1 MSAPASSDML
11 QSDDTLHLRLLQTT
25 DLHMRL
31 LSYDYFADRPAPQGG
46 LARLAPLITEA
57 RAEAANCLLLDN
69 GDFLQG
75 TPMGDLF
82 ADPDV
87 IDSTGIHPMIAA
99 MNALGFDATT
109 LGNHEFNYGLPTLDR
124 ALRDA
129 AFPVVAGNITR
140 PGGPSLPPW
149 MILPLTATDTTG
161 RPHTLRIGLIGL
173 APPQIT
179 AWDRAMLNGVIRMQG
194 ICDAARAHIP
204 TMRAQGADLI
214 IALAHTG
221 IGDARDRPDLEN
233 AAVPLA
239 AIDGIDAILCGHQHQ
254 TFPGPRFQGLDHVD
268 TRTSTIHGKPAMMP
282 GFWGSHLGVMD
293 LTLRRGADGAWRI
306 GDHTVA
312 LRTAPDA
319 AHDTAPDAPTV
330 QRAVSAAH
338 SATLTHI
345 RQPVGHTT
353 TPLHSYFTLIA
364 DDAAVQLVAEAQG
377 TRTAELLQG
386 RPHADLPLLSAAAP
400 FKVGGQA
407 GPDFYSDVPAGPL
420 SRRNM
425 ADLYLFPNTLQAVE
439 VTGAQLHDWLERAAG
454 LYCQITPGRPDQTLR
469 NPDFP
474 AYNFDVIC
482 GLRYRIDLS
491 QPPRFAIDGTLPD
504 PAVHRVTDITHDG
517 RAIRPDDRFVV
528 ATNSYRIGSSLMA
541 PLGQLPVALDTRER
555 IRDVLLRHIAR
566 TGTITPPRRPVWR
579 FAAMPPG
586 TSALFDTG
594 PGAAAYLDGPHL
606 PPLERLGFTPQGFMR
621 LRLHL

>member
-1 MSAPASSDML
+1 M
-11 QSDDTLHLRLLQTT
+11 LHLRLVQTT

-46 LARLAPLITEA
+46 LARLAPLIAEA

-82 ADPDV
+82 ADPTL
-87 IDSTGIHPMIAA
+87 IDQAGIHPMIAA
-99 MNALGFDATT
+99 MNALGFDAAT

-140 PGGPSLPPW
+140 PGGPALPPW
-149 MILPLTATDTTG
+149 TILPLAATDTAG
-161 RPHTLRIGLIGL
+161 RPHTLRVGLIGL

-179 AWDRAMLNGVIRMQG
+179 AWDRSVLNGALRMQG

-204 TMRAQGADLI
+204 ALRAQGADLI
-214 IALAHTG
+214 IAMAHTG
-221 IGDARDRPDLEN
+221 IGAAQDRADLEN

-254 TFPGPRFQGLDHVD
+254 AFPGPRFRGLNHVD
-268 TRTSTIHGKPAMMP
+268 AEMGTIHGKPAMMP

-293 LTLRRGADGAWRI
+293 LTLRRGAGGAWRI
-306 GDHTVA
+306 ADHAVA
-312 LRTAPDA
+312 LRTAPD
-319 AHDTAPDAPTV
+319 TTPDDPIV

-338 SATLTHI
+338 DTTLAHI

-353 TPLHSYFTLIA
+353 APLHSYFTLIA
-364 DDAAVQLVAEAQG
+364 DDAAVQLVAEAQRSRA
-377 TRTAELLQG
+377 TELLRG
-386 RPHADLPLLSAAAP
+386 TPYADLPLLSAAAP

-420 SRRNM
+420 SRRSL
-425 ADLYLFPNTLQAVE
+425 ADLYLFPNTLQAIE
-439 VTGAQLHDWLERAAG
+439 VTGTQLRDWLERAAG
-454 LYCQITPGRPDQTLR
+454 IYCRITPDHPDQPLR
-469 NPDFP
+469 DPDFP

-482 GLRYRIDLS
+482 GLTYQIDLS
-491 QPPRFAIDGTLPD
+491 QPPRFGLDGTLPD
-504 PAVHRVTDITHDG
+504 PAVHRITELEHDG
-517 RAIRPDDRFVV
+517 RPVRPDDRFVV

-541 PLGQLPVALDTRER
+541 PLGPITPVMDTREAV
-555 IRDVLLRHIAR
+555 RDVLLRHIAR

-579 FAAMPPG
+579 FAPMPPG
-586 TSALFDTG
+586 TSAVFDTG
-594 PGAAAYLDGPHL
+594 PGAAAYLDQPGL
-606 PPLERLGFTPQGFMR
+606 PPIEQLGQTPQGFFR